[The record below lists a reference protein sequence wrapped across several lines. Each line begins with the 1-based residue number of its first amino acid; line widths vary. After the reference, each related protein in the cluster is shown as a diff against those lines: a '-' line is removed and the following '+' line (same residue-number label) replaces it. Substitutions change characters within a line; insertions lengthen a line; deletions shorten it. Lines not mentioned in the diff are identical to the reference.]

1 MVKDRTLEETRIRE
15 VMEEWLEAFK
25 AKNPERIME
34 CYAEDVVAYDLM
46 PPLQY
51 GGRESYGKLWLDSFA
66 QMPGPIRIDVE
77 ERRIVADEDVAFVHG
92 LLRFRGRSF
101 DGNEVDVWSRS
112 TACLRKIDGQWKIA
126 HEHSSVPIDMVTGK
140 GIMDLEP

>member
-1 MVKDRTLEETRIRE
+1 MAIVKDMTLEEARIRE
-15 VMEEWLEAFK
+15 VMEEWLEAFR
-25 AKNPERIME
+25 AKNPERI
-34 CYAEDVVAYDLM
+34 
-46 PPLQY
+46 
-51 GGRESYGKLWLDSFA
+51 RGK
-66 QMPGPIRIDVE
+66 
-77 ERRIVADEDVAFVHG
+77 
-92 LLRFRGRSF
+92 SF